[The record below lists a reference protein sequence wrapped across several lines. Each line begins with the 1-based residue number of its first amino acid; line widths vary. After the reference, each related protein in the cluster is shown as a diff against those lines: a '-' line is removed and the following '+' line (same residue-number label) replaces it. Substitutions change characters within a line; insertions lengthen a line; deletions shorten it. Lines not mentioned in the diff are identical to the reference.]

1 MLTNKFQTLV
11 QLEEL
16 TRTLNRFQD
25 GEKAYVEEEQ
35 KLYQYCEKDASW
47 KEITGAEL
55 QYTLYELNKSIIH
68 ALPDATIEEIKNG
81 IEEINLFF
89 EETKAKNYMLLGK
102 EISYY
107 TILRHR
113 KFHCEDET
121 LGEATVACLNSIG
134 IIKSIEKMDDKVEI
148 WVLIDDDVFCLYLF
162 SYDNGIV
169 EFGRWE
175 KMKTLVFN
183 MNLGTFL
190 NTAFIFH
197 GDGTFDSYPIEGS
210 ENLAERIS

>member
-47 KEITGAEL
+47 KEITGTEL

-68 ALPDATIEEIKNG
+68 ALPDATVEEIKDG

-121 LGEATVACLNSIG
+121 LGEATIACLNSIG
-134 IIKSIEKMDDKVEI
+134 IIKSIEKMEDKVEI
-148 WVLIDDDVFCLYLF
+148 WVLIDNDVFCLYLF
-162 SYDNGIV
+162 GYDNGIV
-169 EFGRWE
+169 EFGR
-175 KMKTLVFN
+175 
-183 MNLGTFL
+183 
-190 NTAFIFH
+190 
-197 GDGTFDSYPIEGS
+197 
-210 ENLAERIS
+210 